1 MKRSHRVRQAAIL
14 VLALLVGGA
23 TRSIGA
29 EPRVVAIGDVH
40 GDLPDFVTILQR
52 VGLVNENRQWTGAS
66 TVFVQL
72 GDVVDRGPKSR
83 QCLELLMDLEHQ
95 APQQSG
101 KVIPLLGNHEVMTMM
116 RDLRYVSVEDYQE
129 FATPQSETVREKA
142 YQDYLNFLALHSN
155 HVSDTASGVPR
166 DKWMAEHPL
175 GFFERY
181 DAFGPQGVYGQW
193 LRQHDAVT
201 QIGNVVFVHGS
212 LSPSLQFKDIQEL
225 NQRVRSDLAAF
236 DSVWQALVTK
246 KIIWKYMKMEEA
258 LRQAQSEWATIQ
270 MRGQVDP
277 ELKEEMRKFLA
288 LPDWF
293 SNSPDSPIWYRGL
306 ALEPEEKLK
315 PGVDA
320 MMARLKIGY
329 IVAGHTVRPK
339 GLISQRFDS
348 RVFLI
353 DTGMFKAAYA
363 GKASALEIQDGRFTA
378 YYADEKPQVL
388 LTAPA
393 AANSA
398 PLSGGAANQQ
408 PQ

>member
-1 MKRSHRVRQAAIL
+1 MKRNNRVRQVGI
-14 VLALLVGGA
+14 VILALLAGGA
-23 TRSIGA
+23 TLGVA
-29 EPRVVAIGDVH
+29 AGPRQVAIGDVH
-40 GDLPDFVTILQR
+40 GDLQDFLTILQK
-52 VGLVNENRQWTGAS
+52 VGLINGNRQWMGGS

-83 QCLELLMDLEHQ
+83 QCLDLLMDLERQ

-116 RDLRYVSVEDYQE
+116 EDLRYVSAEDYQE
-129 FATPQSETVREKA
+129 FATPQSEKVREKA
-142 YQDYLNFLALHSN
+142 FQDYLEFSSLHSN
-155 HVSDTASGVPR
+155 HVNDTASAVPR

-181 DAFGPQGVYGQW
+181 DAFAPQGVYGHW
-193 LRQHDAVT
+193 LRQHDAVA

-212 LSPSLQFKDIQEL
+212 LSPNLQFSDIQEL
-225 NQRVRSDLAAF
+225 NQRVRSDLAAL
-236 DSVWQALVTK
+236 DAVWQALAAR
-246 KIIWKYMKMEEA
+246 KIIWRYMKMEEA

-277 ELKEEMRKFLA
+277 ELKAEMQKFLT
-288 LPDWF
+288 LQNWF
-293 SNSPDSPIWYRGL
+293 TNSPDSPIWYRGL

-339 GLISQRFDS
+339 GAISQRFDN

-353 DTGMFKAAYA
+353 DTGMLKAVYA

-388 LTAPA
+388 IAAPGS
-393 AANSA
+393 ANSTPA
-398 PLSGGAANQQ
+398 PGGAANQQ